1 MSILDCTDFWHLV
14 LCRTAMQPGSWK
26 KKGAMCE
33 NWRNVKFVHYCW
45 IIHIKLSKLIT
56 CTNISL
62 SLFLNFIAFII
73 FTQLDMVIKISQ
85 TVLIETSL
93 LVYFS
98 FESRCGLVVFI
109 FTGCG
114 RVYRRIYNK
123 IKSIIL
129 EIFVI
134 SYYYDFCYEPLF
146 NAAFNL
152 ENCKNSDYQLNKVNC
167 KTTWL
172 SCEFKT
178 Q

>member
-1 MSILDCTDFWHLV
+1 MHQHFSFTTF
-14 LCRTAMQPGSWK
+14 MQN
-26 KKGAMCE
+26 A
-33 NWRNVKFVHYCW
+33 
-45 IIHIKLSKLIT
+45 
-56 CTNISL
+56 
-62 SLFLNFIAFII
+62 NFIAFII
-73 FTQLDMVIKISQ
+73 FTQLNMVIKISL
-85 TVLIETSL
+85 TLLMEASL